1 MKLNEEQL
9 DMAQESDAHGCWEI
23 LKLKLVGDELIP
35 QEGFDIVEAV
45 RTIEEYMEYID
56 DEDSLPQ
63 PEYLTRLYEINNN
76 YLGDDAYYD
85 YCGSYVSMILNNWV

>member
-1 MKLNEEQL
+1 MKLNDEL
-9 DMAQESDAHGCWEI
+9 LGYAIESDAHGCWEI

-35 QEGFDIVEAV
+35 QDGFDIDEALQ
-45 RTIEEYMEYID
+45 TIDEYMDYID
-56 DEDSLPQ
+56 NEDSLPQ

-85 YCGSYVSMILNNWV
+85 YYGSYVSMILNNWV

>member
-1 MKLNEEQL
+1 MKLNDELL
-9 DMAQESDAHGCWEI
+9 DYAIESDAHGCWEI

-63 PEYLTRLYEINNN
+63 PEYLTQLYERNTH
-76 YLGDDAYYD
+76 LGDDAYYD
-85 YCGSYVSMILNNWV
+85 YCGGYVSMILHDWV